1 MLYYKGQIPETGKD
15 FVNVVMKEGMN
26 DDLAIRSLSLTI
38 IPDPPEGTMLTIFT
52 LSVYNIKHY

>member
-1 MLYYKGQIPETGKD
+1 
-15 FVNVVMKEGMN
+15 MKEGMN

-52 LSVYNIKHY
+52 LSVYNIYNYHNARGKLFKNFYLFQSDKI